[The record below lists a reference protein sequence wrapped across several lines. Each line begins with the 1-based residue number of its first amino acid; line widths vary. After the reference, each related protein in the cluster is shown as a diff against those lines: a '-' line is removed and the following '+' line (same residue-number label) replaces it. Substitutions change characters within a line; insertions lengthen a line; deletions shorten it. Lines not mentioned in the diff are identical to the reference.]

1 VRDVIVGLI
10 AALLLYPWIT
20 GGREIGTTFEVR

>member
-20 GGREIGTTFEVR
+20 GVEIGTTFEVR